1 MQEGHVTVD
10 AVEESCVLIGV
21 ITSEINE
28 ETAKEHLDELQF
40 LAETA
45 GAITVETFTQ
55 KLPYPNPRTYV
66 GTGKLEEIRQYI
78 KAANVEL
85 VIFDD
90 ELSPSQLRNIERD
103 LDCKVLDRTILI
115 LDIFASRARTFHAK
129 TQVELAQLQ
138 YMLPRLTRMW
148 THLER
153 QKGGIGLRGPGESQ
167 IETDRRIIQ
176 MRISL
181 MKERLKDID
190 KQMGIQR
197 SNRGQ
202 LVRVALVGYTNVG
215 KSTLMNLLS
224 KSDVFAENKLFAT
237 LDTTV
242 RKVVIDNLPML
253 LTDTVGFIRKLPQ
266 QLMESFKSTLD
277 EVREADL
284 LVHVL
289 DISHPNFEDH
299 FNVVNE
305 TLAEI
310 DNTEKPTILVFNKID
325 AYQPPTSDLNENEED
340 ITSLDSLKKSWMA
353 KMNKTKCVFISAQDK
368 ENIEELKSVL
378 YEEVKT
384 IFKVRYPYND
394 FLY

>member
-1 MQEGHVTVD
+1 
-10 AVEESCVLIGV
+10 
-21 ITSEINE
+21 
-28 ETAKEHLDELQF
+28 
-40 LAETA
+40 
-45 GAITVETFTQ
+45 
-55 KLPYPNPRTYV
+55 
-66 GTGKLEEIRQYI
+66 
-78 KAANVEL
+78 
-85 VIFDD
+85 
-90 ELSPSQLRNIERD
+90 
-103 LDCKVLDRTILI
+103 
-115 LDIFASRARTFHAK
+115 
-129 TQVELAQLQ
+129 
-138 YMLPRLTRMW
+138 
-148 THLER
+148 
-153 QKGGIGLRGPGESQ
+153 
-167 IETDRRIIQ
+167 
-176 MRISL
+176 
-181 MKERLKDID
+181 
-190 KQMGIQR
+190 
-197 SNRGQ
+197 
-202 LVRVALVGYTNVG
+202 
-215 KSTLMNLLS
+215 
-224 KSDVFAENKLFAT
+224 
-237 LDTTV
+237 
-242 RKVVIDNLPML
+242 VVIDNLPML

-368 ENIEELKSVL
+368 ENIEELKGIL